1 LNYAVKNR
9 QEWELKG
16 REIVADLITQAAT
29 TIRVNTKLERQV
41 ARRQIVSRLLS
52 NRAIEDSVVVDAAAA
67 ESFQSPEENIPPPL
81 QT

>member
-16 REIVADLITQAAT
+16 REFVADLITQAAT

-41 ARRQIVSRLLS
+41 ARRQIVNRLLS
-52 NRAIEDSVVVDAAAA
+52 NRTMGDSVVDVAAA
-67 ESFQSPEENIPPPL
+67 ESFQSPENRPPPL